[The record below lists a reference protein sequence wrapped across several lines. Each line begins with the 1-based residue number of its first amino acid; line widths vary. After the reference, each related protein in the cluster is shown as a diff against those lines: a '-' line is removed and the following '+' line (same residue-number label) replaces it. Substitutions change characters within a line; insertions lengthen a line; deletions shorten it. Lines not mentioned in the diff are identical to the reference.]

1 MKKYT
6 GKYILS
12 WLDKDDKPGSKVYE
26 DYSTAIKARKWLIDN
41 GATEI
46 DIAVEFKKG

>member
-1 MKKYT
+1 MRKYT

-12 WLDKDDKPGSKVYE
+12 WRDKDNKPSSKVYD
-26 DYSTAIKARKWLIDN
+26 DYTTVIKARKWLIDN

-46 DIAVEFKKG
+46 DITVEMKKD